1 MKLFISITFLTTFI
15 LPGCSKEKNLY
26 NESASFSD
34 STKIAN
40 VLEEKVITTMSDKN
54 EKTMSTLYGNDIAAE
69 YARSSSDKHYP
80 AGSELSLVTWFQKE
94 DIHWFGAAIPGKIK
108 SVEIVKYTGNDSS
121 SSYVCY
127 AGNLLKLQEKSV
139 AETME
144 RTSIIISLKAAVL
157 P

>member
-15 LPGCSKEKNLY
+15 LAGCSKEKNLY

-108 SVEIVKYTGNDSS
+108 SVEIVKYTGNDSN
-121 SSYVCY
+121 SYVCY
-127 AGNLLKLQEKSV
+127 AGNLLTLQEKSV
-139 AETME
+139 AENME
-144 RTSIIISLKAAVL
+144 RTSIITSLKAAVL